1 MSVLDFPS
9 GPAPDAPDTPDAPVA
24 PVAGSEGLVPLFVRL
39 KLALLRNGLRQSAG
53 RSAAFVVTLV
63 VVALIAVGQ
72 LLGLVLLRGEGRDA
86 ATVVVLATGV
96 LALGWAVL
104 PLFFPSGDE
113 TLDPSRLVMLPL
125 RPRPL
130 VRALLAA
137 SLVGVGPL
145 YALCLLV
152 GSVLAVAHGAGAVAV
167 GVVAVPLA
175 LLICVALARSVA
187 TANIRLLTSRKGRDL
202 AVLSGLVIAVG
213 MQVVN
218 FGAQRIGAAGG
229 LSALEP
235 AAGVVRWLPA
245 ASAIGAV
252 DSASGGAYG
261 EAVAQLLVSAV
272 ALAALLWWW
281 QRGLVA
287 LMTAPDGSTIA
298 AAGPT
303 RGKDPAARRSR
314 LGRLLPEGR
323 TRTVMGR
330 SLRYVLRDPKT
341 KAAWITSL
349 AVGLI
354 VPVFNALQGAG
365 TVWFAC
371 FAPMLLGMQMFN
383 QFGQDTSAFWMV
395 AQTVSTPR
403 DAYEELR
410 ARALA
415 LAVVAVPYTVLVAVV
430 LSAMLDA
437 WGSLPGVLGILF
449 ALLGAMFGLGAV
461 ASAFFPY
468 SIPQASGFKNAV
480 PGQGGLAV
488 LSSLVGLF
496 GSAVVAAPVIAVTV
510 ALTVT
515 DHRSVWLMAPAGA
528 VYGVLVTWAGLRLAA
543 PRTAARL
550 PEILAAVSKG

>member
-1 MSVLDFPS
+1 MSVLDGRP
-9 GPAPDAPDTPDAPVA
+9 GPVAPAPDAGTD
-24 PVAGSEGLVPLFVRL
+24 GLVPLFVRL

-53 RSAAFVVTLV
+53 RRAAFVVTLV
-63 VVALIAVGQ
+63 VVVLIAAGQ

-145 YALCLLV
+145 FALCLLV
-152 GSVLAVAHGAGAVAV
+152 GSVLAVAHGSGAVVV

-213 MQVVN
+213 IQFVN
-218 FGAQRIGAAGG
+218 FGAQSLGRAGG
-229 LSALEP
+229 LSSLEP
-235 AAGVVRWLPA
+235 VAGVVRWLPA

-252 DSASGGAYG
+252 DSASGGSYG
-261 EAVAQLLVSAV
+261 EAVAQLLVSV
-272 ALAALLWWW
+272 VSLAGLLWWW
-281 QRGLVA
+281 QRGLVT

-298 AAGPT
+298 AAGPPREKA
-303 RGKDPAARRSR
+303 RGGRGPR

-341 KAAWITSL
+341 KGAWITSL
-349 AVGLI
+349 TVGLI

-365 TVWFAC
+365 SAYFAC
-371 FAPMLLGMQMFN
+371 FATGLLGMQMYN

-395 AQTVSTPR
+395 AQTIASPR

-415 LAVVAVPYTVLVAVV
+415 LAVVTVPYTLAVGA
-430 LSAMLDA
+430 LTAALLGS
-437 WGSLPGVLGILF
+437 WGSLTGVFGVSF
-449 ALLGAMFGLGAV
+449 ALLGGMLGLGAL
-461 ASAFFPY
+461 ASALFPY
-468 SIPQASGFKNAV
+468 SIPQEGGFKNVA
-480 PGQGGLAV
+480 PGQGGLAWMSGVGGMVGSV
-488 LSSLVGLF
+488 LVASP
-496 GSAVVAAPVIAVTV
+496 VVVLTV
-510 ALTVT
+510 VLTVT
-515 DHRSVWLMAPAGA
+515 DHRSLWLVVPVGA
-528 VYGVLVTWAGLRLAA
+528 AYGLLAAWAGLRLGAA
-543 PRTAARL
+543 RTAARL

>member
-1 MSVLDFPS
+1 MSVLDGRP
-9 GPAPDAPDTPDAPVA
+9 GPVAPAPDAGTD
-24 PVAGSEGLVPLFVRL
+24 GLVPLFVRL

-53 RSAAFVVTLV
+53 RRAAFVVTLV
-63 VVALIAVGQ
+63 VVVLIAAGQ

-145 YALCLLV
+145 FALCLLV
-152 GSVLAVAHGAGAVAV
+152 GSVLAVAHGSGAVVV

-213 MQVVN
+213 IQFVN
-218 FGAQRIGAAGG
+218 FGAQSLGRAGG
-229 LSALEP
+229 LSSLEP
-235 AAGVVRWLPA
+235 VAGVVRWLPA

-252 DSASGGAYG
+252 DSASGGSYG
-261 EAVAQLLVSAV
+261 EAVAQLLVSVV
-272 ALAALLWWW
+272 ALAGLLWWW
-281 QRGLVA
+281 QRGLVT

-298 AAGPT
+298 AAGPPREKA
-303 RGKDPAARRSR
+303 RGGRGPR

-341 KAAWITSL
+341 KGAWITSL
-349 AVGLI
+349 TVGLI

-365 TVWFAC
+365 SAYFAC
-371 FAPMLLGMQMFN
+371 FATGLLGMQMYN

-395 AQTVSTPR
+395 AQTIASPR

-415 LAVVAVPYTVLVAVV
+415 LAVVTVPYTLAVGA
-430 LSAMLDA
+430 LTAALLGS
-437 WGSLPGVLGILF
+437 WGSLTGVFGVSF
-449 ALLGAMFGLGAV
+449 ALLGGMLGLGAL
-461 ASAFFPY
+461 ASALFPY
-468 SIPQASGFKNAV
+468 SIPQEGGFKNVA
-480 PGQGGLAV
+480 PGQGGLAWMSGVGGMVGSV
-488 LSSLVGLF
+488 LVASP
-496 GSAVVAAPVIAVTV
+496 VVVLTV
-510 ALTVT
+510 VLTVT
-515 DHRSVWLMAPAGA
+515 DHRSLWLVVPVGA
-528 VYGVLVTWAGLRLAA
+528 AYGLLAAWAGLRLGAA
-543 PRTAARL
+543 RTAARL